1 MSKRTWIWPVLSVH
15 FWPGHSLATPK
26 RLPSVERSFFS
37 CVQGKTKWETGE
49 AVRTISSWK
58 FQFQYSKYCMN
69 SVRFMMFSW
78 CFMIMMFHDVSSILF
93 CFFQGLHLFPNHFY
107 LRAPQDHK
115 YQVHP
120 STKYY
125 PFRDISTLSWAIRP
139 LRFSLGQRPRLE
151 PVASSALA
159 WWRQVQ
165 AMVIHM
171 WSYVIIVKL
180 ARLCDRPLFH
190 ASSHLSHLFF

>member
-1 MSKRTWIWPVLSVH
+1 MFTFSTFLLVKTCPKNLRTWIWPVLSVH

-26 RLPSVERSFFS
+26 RLPSVERRFC

-49 AVRTISSWK
+49 AVKDYLTISSWR
-58 FQFQYSKYCMN
+58 FQFQYSKDCMN
-69 SVRFMMFSW
+69 SVRFMMFY
-78 CFMIMMFHDVSSILF
+78 DVSSILF
-93 CFFQGLHLFPNHFY
+93 CYFQGLHLFPNHFY

-120 STKYY
+120 STKYH
-125 PFRDISTLSWAIRP
+125 PFCDISTLSQAIRP

-171 WSYVIIVKL
+171 WS
-180 ARLCDRPLFH
+180 
-190 ASSHLSHLFF
+190 